1 MGILVT
7 AEAVQKIDINGSPM
21 KLGEVKMT
29 VRENLSNTLGVSTF
43 IFKARKQAHSELCNC
58 FRNAEDEQKDK

>member
-7 AEAVQKIDINGSPM
+7 AEAAQKIDIDGSPM

-29 VRENLSNTLGVSTF
+29 VRE
-43 IFKARKQAHSELCNC
+43 
-58 FRNAEDEQKDK
+58 